1 MRVLPVLINRSSKMT
16 TSKIFDIVKKETKK
30 MFWEWVSC
38 LLTWKMTFIN
48 KIWVRKLWSKSFL
61 CIYNFIYI
69 SIWPKCSIFETKSSS
84 NDKSVY
90 LPTHFAIASAPK
102 PTLCTSIVSIFFGL
116 PLAGK
121 CIKTGA
127 EFNFMVC
134 NEIKKLNKYVSKC
147 KKIFFRKQTPT
158 NLHTEENC

>member
-1 MRVLPVLINRSSKMT
+1 MRNLRSK
-16 TSKIFDIVKKETKK
+16 
-30 MFWEWVSC
+30 
-38 LLTWKMTFIN
+38 
-48 KIWVRKLWSKSFL
+48 RFL
-61 CIYNFIYI
+61 CICL
-69 SIWPKCSIFETKSSS
+69 WPKCSIFETRSSS

-134 NEIKKLNKYVSKC
+134 NEIKKLNKYQHAKINFLGKPYSFIQGGNLLKICWVSYVPKYLLFSWWRNQMKPLDC
-147 KKIFFRKQTPT
+147 EKATKFQKISHLFWQY
-158 NLHTEENC
+158 

>member
-1 MRVLPVLINRSSKMT
+1 M
-16 TSKIFDIVKKETKK
+16 
-30 MFWEWVSC
+30 
-38 LLTWKMTFIN
+38 
-48 KIWVRKLWSKSFL
+48 RKLRSKSFL
-61 CIYNFIYI
+61 CICL
-69 SIWPKCSIFETKSSS
+69 WPKCSIFETRSSS

-134 NEIKKLNKYVSKC
+134 NEIKKLNKYQNAKIYLLGKPYSFIQGGNLLTICWVSYVHNYLIFSWWRNQMNLLVYEKAT
-147 KKIFFRKQTPT
+147 KFQKISHLFWQ
-158 NLHTEENC
+158 

>member
-1 MRVLPVLINRSSKMT
+1 MIR
-16 TSKIFDIVKKETKK
+16 
-30 MFWEWVSC
+30 
-38 LLTWKMTFIN
+38 
-48 KIWVRKLWSKSFL
+48 
-61 CIYNFIYI
+61 
-69 SIWPKCSIFETKSSS
+69 
-84 NDKSVY
+84 VY

-134 NEIKKLNKYVSKC
+134 NEIKKLNKYQNAKRY
-147 KKIFFRKQTPT
+147 FFGKQIPT
-158 NLHTEENC
+158 HLQKEEIC